1 MQTVITINAVI
12 MALFFVC
19 YSYQFFY
26 VAVALLK
33 RKKFTCRNE
42 NHRIAVLIAARNEE
56 NVIGQLLDSIHAQR
70 NYPMDHVDIYVGAD
84 NCTDDTARVARERG
98 AIVFERHDT
107 VHVGKGYVLNEML
120 KRIKRPGRKHYD
132 AYLVLDADNILDP
145 NFISEIEKVYSS
157 GYEIVTCYRNS
168 KNYGDNWIS
177 AGYGLWFLRESRY
190 LNGARSRIGASCGVS
205 GTGFLFSRAVLEGQ
219 GGGWPFHLLTEDIEF
234 TIENVTAGRRVG
246 YCPEAVLYDE
256 QPVRFKQSWAQR
268 LRWSRGY
275 LQVFRKYG
283 GKLLSGM
290 FRGSFSCYDMA
301 MSIMPAAVLTGLS
314 IVVNLGAAA
323 VNVFHY
329 HEWDVLAI
337 SALQTVM
344 NLYLTLFVLG
354 AVTTATEWRSIHCAA
369 WKKIAYVF
377 TFPVFMLTYVPIVVQ
392 SLFVTPEWTHIDHTR
407 AVTVQQICAA
417 DCRDA
422 V

>member
-1 MQTVITINAVI
+1 MQTVKMINYI
-12 MALFFVC
+12 LMCLFFAC
-19 YSYQFFY
+19 YMYQFLY
-26 VAVALLK
+26 IPVSWLPRK
-33 RKKFTCRNE
+33 RRARE
-42 NHRIAVLIAARNEE
+42 APLHRFAVLIAACNEE
-56 NVIGQLLDSIHAQR
+56 TVIGNLLDSIKAQS
-70 NYPMDHVDIYVGAD
+70 YPERFLEVFVVAD
-84 NCTDDTARVARERG
+84 NCRDKTAETARAHG
-98 AIVFERHDT
+98 AEVYERHNASLR
-107 VHVGKGYVLNEML
+107 GKGYALDFLLREMERHAHNEFDGY
-120 KRIKRPGRKHYD
+120 I
-132 AYLVLDADNILDP
+132 VLDADNVLERDFVSRM
-145 NFISEIEKVYSS
+145 NETFSEGKD
-157 GYEIVTCYRNS
+157 IVTCYRDS

-205 GTGFLFSRAVLEGQ
+205 GTGFLFSRTVLEEQ

-256 QPVRFKQSWAQR
+256 QPVRFRQSWAQR

-283 GKLLSGM
+283 GKLLTGM

-337 SALQTVM
+337 SAL
-344 NLYLTLFVLG
+344 
-354 AVTTATEWRSIHCAA
+354 
-369 WKKIAYVF
+369 
-377 TFPVFMLTYVPIVVQ
+377 
-392 SLFVTPEWTHIDHTR
+392 
-407 AVTVQQICAA
+407 
-417 DCRDA
+417 
-422 V
+422 

>member
-1 MQTVITINAVI
+1 MKAIIIFNCVISVI
-12 MALFFVC
+12 FTMC
-19 YSYQFFY
+19 YAYQFFY
-26 VAVALLK
+26 IFVGLLK
-33 RKKFTCRNE
+33 KPMVFKEKKKHCF
-42 NHRIAVLIAARNEE
+42 AVVISARNESG
-56 NVIGQLLDSIHAQR
+56 VIGNLIKSIQSQK
-70 NYPMDHVDIYVGAD
+70 YPRELVDVFVVAD
-84 NCTDDTARVARERG
+84 NCTDDTAQVARDAG
-98 AIVFERHDT
+98 AIVYERFNKEQ
-107 VHVGKGYVLNEML
+107 VGKGYALDWMFNIIET
-120 KRIKRPGRKHYD
+120 KHSEKGYEG
-132 AYLVLDADNILDP
+132 YIIFDADNILDP
-145 NFISEIEKVYSS
+145 NYIAEMNKVFDN
-157 GYEIVTCYRNS
+157 GYRIITSYRNS
-168 KNYGDNWIS
+168 KNYDTNWIT
-177 AGYGLWFLRESRY
+177 AGYSLWFLREARY
-190 LNGARSRIGASCGVS
+190 LNNARMQLNTSCAVS
-205 GTGFLFSRAVLEGQ
+205 GTGFLVSADVIRENN
-219 GGGWPFHLLTEDIEF
+219 GWIHHLLTEDIEF

-256 QPVRFKQSWAQR
+256 QPVRFRQSWAQR

-283 GKLLSGM
+283 GKLLTGM

-407 AVTVQQICAA
+407 AVTVQQICAT
-417 DCRDA
+417 DYRDA

>member
-1 MQTVITINAVI
+1 M
-12 MALFFVC
+12 
-19 YSYQFFY
+19 
-26 VAVALLK
+26 
-33 RKKFTCRNE
+33 
-42 NHRIAVLIAARNEE
+42 
-56 NVIGQLLDSIHAQR
+56 
-70 NYPMDHVDIYVGAD
+70 
-84 NCTDDTARVARERG
+84 
-98 AIVFERHDT
+98 
-107 VHVGKGYVLNEML
+107 
-120 KRIKRPGRKHYD
+120 
-132 AYLVLDADNILDP
+132 
-145 NFISEIEKVYSS
+145 
-157 GYEIVTCYRNS
+157 
-168 KNYGDNWIS
+168 
-177 AGYGLWFLRESRY
+177 
-190 LNGARSRIGASCGVS
+190 
-205 GTGFLFSRAVLEGQ
+205 LEGQ

-256 QPVRFKQSWAQR
+256 RPVRFKQSWAQR

-290 FRGSFSCYDMA
+290 FRGRFSCYDMA

-354 AVTTATEWRSIHCAA
+354 AVTTGDGVARHPLRGLEEDRLCVHVPGVHAHICADRGA
-369 WKKIAYVF
+369 VALRNARVDAHRPY
-377 TFPVFMLTYVPIVVQ
+377 
-392 SLFVTPEWTHIDHTR
+392 R

-417 DCRDA
+417 DYRDA

>member
-56 NVIGQLLDSIHAQR
+56 NVIGQLLDSIHAQK

-120 KRIKRPGRKHYD
+120 KRIKRTGRKHYD

-417 DCRDA
+417 DYRDA

>member
-1 MQTVITINAVI
+1 M
-12 MALFFVC
+12 
-19 YSYQFFY
+19 
-26 VAVALLK
+26 
-33 RKKFTCRNE
+33 
-42 NHRIAVLIAARNEE
+42 
-56 NVIGQLLDSIHAQR
+56 
-70 NYPMDHVDIYVGAD
+70 
-84 NCTDDTARVARERG
+84 
-98 AIVFERHDT
+98 
-107 VHVGKGYVLNEML
+107 
-120 KRIKRPGRKHYD
+120 
-132 AYLVLDADNILDP
+132 
-145 NFISEIEKVYSS
+145 
-157 GYEIVTCYRNS
+157 
-168 KNYGDNWIS
+168 
-177 AGYGLWFLRESRY
+177 
-190 LNGARSRIGASCGVS
+190 
-205 GTGFLFSRAVLEGQ
+205 LEGQ

>member
-1 MQTVITINAVI
+1 M
-12 MALFFVC
+12 
-19 YSYQFFY
+19 
-26 VAVALLK
+26 
-33 RKKFTCRNE
+33 
-42 NHRIAVLIAARNEE
+42 
-56 NVIGQLLDSIHAQR
+56 
-70 NYPMDHVDIYVGAD
+70 
-84 NCTDDTARVARERG
+84 
-98 AIVFERHDT
+98 
-107 VHVGKGYVLNEML
+107 
-120 KRIKRPGRKHYD
+120 
-132 AYLVLDADNILDP
+132 
-145 NFISEIEKVYSS
+145 
-157 GYEIVTCYRNS
+157 
-168 KNYGDNWIS
+168 YGDNWIS

-246 YCPEAVLYDE
+246 YCPDAVLYDE

-417 DCRDA
+417 DYRDA